1 MTEHTLDS
9 NCQTLGEFLG
19 TLDCTL
25 VRLVEEILGASGQA
39 TDDAVRIAK
48 DIETEY
54 KNIHLL
60 QSLTVERYITKKNI
74 HLLQSLTVER
84 YITKTP
90 DTTNT
95 ANMTESRS
103 AIISR
108 TDCVVKYT
116 TQAQKLIILNAA
128 KLKS

>member
-60 QSLTVERYITKKNI
+60 QSLTVERYITK
-74 HLLQSLTVER
+74 
-84 YITKTP
+84 TP

>member
-1 MTEHTLDS
+1 MTEHTFDS

-19 TLDCTL
+19 ALDCTL
-25 VRLVEEILGASGQA
+25 VRFVEEILGAGGQA

-48 DIETEY
+48 DVKTEY

-60 QSLTVERYITKKNI
+60 QSLTVETYITKI
-74 HLLQSLTVER
+74 L
-84 YITKTP
+84 
-90 DTTNT
+90 DTTDT
-95 ANMTESRS
+95 SNMTESRS

-108 TDCVVKYT
+108 TDCVVNYT